1 MNDSI
6 EASTE
11 ATTITYLEGF
21 TPTVPAISHRHSY
34 DEATALPPSQDCA
47 VESTEV
53 ILNTARAISVC
64 DAIWPSSRVAVAE
77 SLLDELARILARM
90 TLDMHRGDLPSPGA

>member
-1 MNDSI
+1 MNDAI

-11 ATTITYLEGF
+11 ATTTTCLERF
-21 TPTVPAISHRHSY
+21 TPTTPILCHHQSY

-53 ILNTARAISVC
+53 ILNTARAISGC
-64 DAIWPSSRVAVAE
+64 DGIWPSSRFAVAE
-77 SLLDELARILARM
+77 SLLDDLARILARM

>member
-1 MNDSI
+1 MNESI

-11 ATTITYLEGF
+11 ATTTTCLERF
-21 TPTVPAISHRHSY
+21 TPTTPTVCHRHSY
-34 DEATALPPSQDCA
+34 DEATALNPPQDCA
-47 VESTEV
+47 VKSTEV

-77 SLLDELARILARM
+77 SLLDELARILAHM

>member
-1 MNDSI
+1 MNGSI

-11 ATTITYLEGF
+11 ATTTICLERF
-21 TPTVPAISHRHSY
+21 TPTTPTLCHRQSY
-34 DEATALPPSQDCA
+34 DEATALPPSQDSA
-47 VESTEV
+47 VESTEI

-64 DAIWPSSRVAVAE
+64 DGIWPSIRVAVAE
-77 SLLDELARILARM
+77 CLLDDLARILARM

>member
-1 MNDSI
+1 MGYSP
-6 EASTE
+6 EVSTE
-11 ATTITYLEGF
+11 TNSIRLEGF
-21 TPTVPAISHRHSY
+21 TPTAPATSHRQSC

-64 DAIWPSSRVAVAE
+64 DGISPSSRVAVAE
-77 SLLDELARILARM
+77 SLLDDLARILARM
-90 TLDMHRGDLPSPGA
+90 TLDMHRCDLPSPGA

>member
-1 MNDSI
+1 MNNST

-11 ATTITYLEGF
+11 ATTTTRLEGS
-21 TPTVPAISHRHSY
+21 TPTAPAICHRHYY
-34 DEATALPPSQDCA
+34 DEATALPPSQECA
-47 VESTEV
+47 IGSPEV